1 MSNFHVS
8 LPCSNIETT
17 KKFYTQ
23 ELGFSLGRE
32 AHNWIDVNIFGNQI
46 TFAQR
51 PDSVIST
58 NYYSLDSKRLPIFHL
73 GIILS
78 HEEWYTELEKFEDKP
93 YLELEPAVF
102 LLDNVGEHDSF
113 FIKDPNGYCL
123 EFKTFKS
130 STEIFKQKT
139 NKYSD

>member
-1 MSNFHVS
+1 MNNFHVS
-8 LPCSNIETT
+8 LPCNNIETT

-58 NYYSLDSKRLPIFHL
+58 
-73 GIILS
+73 
-78 HEEWYTELEKFEDKP
+78 
-93 YLELEPAVF
+93 
-102 LLDNVGEHDSF
+102 
-113 FIKDPNGYCL
+113 
-123 EFKTFKS
+123 
-130 STEIFKQKT
+130 
-139 NKYSD
+139 KY